1 MLALISIREVMQ
13 ELRYKD
19 IRSARKFLDRKN
31 IAMKKVGKEY
41 CILKEDFENLI
52 QRTVNDMRSRRRKNF
67 RRNTINESKPEG
79 KYSGKFLQ
87 NLHNFLDE
95 L

>member
-1 MLALISIREVMQ
+1 MQ

-19 IRSARKFLDRKN
+19 IRSVKKFLDRKN
-31 IAMKKVGKEY
+31 IVIKKVGKEY

-52 QRTVNDMRSRRRKNF
+52 QKTMNDMRSRGQKVF
-67 RRNTINESKPEG
+67 RRNKINEGKPEG
-79 KYSGKFLQ
+79 KYSGEFL
-87 NLHNFLDE
+87 NDLHNFLEE